1 MKKLILILVVFVGF
15 TSHAQLTQLDNY
27 CGDTTFDFA
36 LIDDQFGST
45 QNSVIITYHLN
56 ESDAIANINAIVD
69 TTNYQ
74 SISNPQIIYA
84 RVQNLTLGSIIYF
97 PFDLIVNTTLNV
109 EISATLNWPTSNFMA
124 MPNGGQE
131 PYTYQWRYNGVELT
145 GETNSDI
152 YVLNLPSGTFSV
164 TVTDVNGCSGTSSML
179 SNNPMGI
186 INANDDTF
194 TFTNLDGGTTPPGE
208 TVLGNDTLNSLP
220 VTLNNVSVSLIS
232 TTNSN
237 VGLTPQG
244 LVFANQQTPSG
255 VYTLVYQICQWN
267 VPNNCDTATVTVIV
281 DYCRAATPIIDSIVQ
296 PDCGVSTG
304 TINLS
309 GLPEVGT
316 WVISYV
322 QNGGPIIN
330 VTGTGSTF
338 SFQNLNSGNYTL
350 NVIAEDIL
358 LGNCFASFNLNFS
371 ILYNQSGI
379 AVSMSGAY
387 EDFNNDGYTNMGDVV
402 NYSFAVTNNDCSA
415 ITDINLLNQILN
427 IVGGPIA
434 VLNTDETDATTFTAT
449 YVITQNDINTGAVI
463 NSVGVVGTLNG
474 NAIYNDYVLTIGLNL
489 SDGIKLNA
497 FLDNNANGVQ
507 DSNEPS
513 FSNGE
518 FQYEVNGGTVNNVSS
533 SNGALFLYES
543 NPANSYNIGYTINSQ
558 FATHYTVSPASY
570 ANITV
575 ADGSGITNYSFA
587 ITVTPFVDSSV
598 QLYNYSAPP
607 RPGFIY
613 QNYIAYTNYG
623 NQPIASG
630 TLTFVKDPLLTIT
643 NISVAEAVN
652 NANGFTLDFVNLLPN
667 QTRYITVS
675 MQIPTIP
682 TVALGQQLT
691 NSCTVSIPTNDTNVN
706 NNASALTQI
715 IVGSY
720 DPNDKAEKNGGEVLF
735 SNFTADDYLT
745 YTIRFEN
752 TGTANAVNVKVDDLL
767 DSELDETSVR
777 TLTTSHPYVLKRVNN
792 ALTWNFDGIDL
803 PPSVEGDAVTG
814 HGYIVFQVKPKPGF
828 ALGDIIPN
836 SANIYFDFNPAIVTN
851 TCTTEFVPFLGV
863 NAFDVDAFEYYPNPT
878 SGIVTFAFKNA
889 AVTINSIEVA
899 DMQGK
904 TLISKTVRYSDA
916 AIDLSSL
923 EKGIY
928 LITLK
933 ANNGQQKSIKIVRQ

>member
-1 MKKLILILVVFVGF
+1 MKKLILLLLLLI
-15 TSHAQLTQLDNY
+15 AQTNYAQFSQLENY
-27 CGDTTFDFA
+27 CGDTTFDFT
-36 LIDDQFGST
+36 LIGSQFNSNQGS
-45 QNSVIITYHLN
+45 IIVTYHLN
-56 ESDAIANINAIVD
+56 ESDANANINAIID

-74 SISNPQIIYA
+74 SISNPQVIYA
-84 RVQNLTLGSIIYF
+84 RVENLTTGFIFNF
-97 PFDLIVNTTLNV
+97 PFDLIVNNTLNV
-109 EISATLNWPTSNFMA
+109 GISATLNWPSSNFMA
-124 MPNGGQE
+124 MPDGGQE
-131 PYTYQWRYNGVELT
+131 PYSYQWSYNGIELS

-164 TVTDVNGCSGTSSML
+164 TVTDINGCSGTRSMD
-179 SNNPMGI
+179 SNNPIGI
-186 INANDDTF
+186 INANDDSF
-194 TFTNLDGGTTPPGE
+194 TFSNLDGGITPPGVG
-208 TVLGNDTLNSLP
+208 TVLSNDTLNSFP
-220 VTLNNVSVSLIS
+220 VTSNNVSISLVS

-237 VGLTPQG
+237 IGLTPQG
-244 LVFANQQTPSG
+244 LVFANPDTPSG

-296 PDCGVSTG
+296 PDCGVPTG

-316 WVISYV
+316 WIISYI
-322 QNGGPIIN
+322 QNGGPILTISG
-330 VTGTGSTF
+330 TGTNF
-338 SFQNLNSGNYTL
+338 SMNLQPGFYSL

-358 LGNCFASFNLNFS
+358 LANCYPSFDLNFA
-371 ILYNQSGI
+371 ILNNQYGI
-379 AVSMSGAY
+379 DVTMSGAY
-387 EDFNNDGYTNMGDVV
+387 EDYNNDGYTNVGDVV

-415 ITDINLLNQILN
+415 ITDINLLNQMLN

-434 VLNTDETDATTFTAT
+434 VLNTDETDSTTFTAS
-449 YVITQNDINTGAVI
+449 YVITQNDINAGFVM
-463 NSVGVVGTLNG
+463 NSVAVAGTLNG
-474 NAIYNDYVLTIGLNL
+474 NTIFNDAVLTLDLNI

-507 DSNEPS
+507 DNNEPN

-518 FQYEVNGGTVNNVSS
+518 FQYEVNGGTANHVSS
-533 SNGALFLYES
+533 SNGTLLLYES

-558 FATHYTVSPASY
+558 FAAHYSVSTATYS
-570 ANITV
+570 NITV
-575 ADGSGITNYSFA
+575 TDGSGITTYNFP
-587 ITVTPFVDSSV
+587 ITVTPYVDSSV
-598 QLYNYSAPP
+598 QLYNYGMPP

-613 QNYIAYTNYG
+613 QNYITYTNYG

-643 NISVAEAVN
+643 NISAAGAVN

-675 MQIPTIP
+675 MQVPTIP
-682 TVALGQQLT
+682 TIALGQQLT
-691 NSCTVSIPTNDTNVN
+691 NSCTVSIPANDTDVN
-706 NNASALTQI
+706 NNASSLTQT

-720 DPNDKAEKNGGEVLF
+720 DPNDKAEKNGGEVVF

-767 DSELDETSVR
+767 DNQLDETSVR
-777 TLTTSHPYVLKRVNN
+777 TLTASHPYVLKRVNN
-792 ALTWNFDGIDL
+792 ALTWKFDGVDL

-836 SANIYFDFNPAIVTN
+836 TADIFFDFNPAIVTN

-863 NAFDVDAFEYYPNPT
+863 SDFDAGNFEFYPNPT
-878 SGIVTFAFKNA
+878 SGIVVFAMKNTA
-889 AVTINSIEVA
+889 TIDTIEVI
-899 DMQGK
+899 DVLGK
-904 TLISKTVRYSDA
+904 SLISKTVRFYNA
-916 AIDLSSL
+916 EIDFSSL
-923 EKGIY
+923 KQGIY
-928 LITLK
+928 LVKLK
-933 ANNGQQKSIKIVRQ
+933 ANGQTKTVKITKN